1 MAQDVFI
8 KIDGIAGES
17 QDSTHPDEIEVL
29 GWSWNVAQQSSMH
42 SGSGGG
48 AAKATVSDLR
58 FMHRIDRAS
67 PNLASYCFQGKH
79 IRTAQL
85 TMRKSGGAPI
95 EYLRITLYDVIV
107 SHVESAAADGIALEH
122 VALSFARLKKEYVV
136 QSPTGGSQGTVTA
149 IMDVKQNTVS

>member
-1 MAQDVFI
+1 
-8 KIDGIAGES
+8 
-17 QDSTHPDEIEVL
+17 
-29 GWSWNVAQQSSMH
+29 
-42 SGSGGG
+42 
-48 AAKATVSDLR
+48 
-58 FMHRIDRAS
+58 
-67 PNLASYCFQGKH
+67 
-79 IRTAQL
+79 
-85 TMRKSGGAPI
+85 MRKSGGAPI

>member
-48 AAKATVSDLR
+48 AAKATVSD
-58 FMHRIDRAS
+58 
-67 PNLASYCFQGKH
+67 
-79 IRTAQL
+79 
-85 TMRKSGGAPI
+85 
-95 EYLRITLYDVIV
+95 
-107 SHVESAAADGIALEH
+107 
-122 VALSFARLKKEYVV
+122 
-136 QSPTGGSQGTVTA
+136 
-149 IMDVKQNTVS
+149 